1 MAQSNKR
8 ETKASGSLSSHSDI
22 CSREG
27 RKSCNSPRKVL
38 DEDDQGKQPNL
49 SDKQYGGPLETRLI
63 TDMRTNIYAHI

>member
-1 MAQSNKR
+1 MAQSSKR
-8 ETKASGSLSSHSDI
+8 KTKASGSFSSDSHI
-22 CSREG
+22 CSPEG
-27 RKSCNSPRKVL
+27 IKPCNSPRKVL